1 LSIVNKEVMTRLC
14 HLHVC
19 DLDSFHKI
27 PSWRS
32 DAEQRDIMRQLESKR
47 AGHVVITL
55 RQALWFR
62 SRLSSSM
69 TVRGDFSLNGSIP
82 ALAKQANALLYQRSV
97 VQSRSDTPDSNAF

>member
-1 LSIVNKEVMTRLC
+1 MTRLC

-19 DLDSFHKI
+19 DLDNFHKI

-47 AGHVVITL
+47 AGHAVITL
-55 RQALWFR
+55 RQASWFR

-69 TVRGDFSLNGSIP
+69 TVRGDFH
-82 ALAKQANALLYQRSV
+82 
-97 VQSRSDTPDSNAF
+97 